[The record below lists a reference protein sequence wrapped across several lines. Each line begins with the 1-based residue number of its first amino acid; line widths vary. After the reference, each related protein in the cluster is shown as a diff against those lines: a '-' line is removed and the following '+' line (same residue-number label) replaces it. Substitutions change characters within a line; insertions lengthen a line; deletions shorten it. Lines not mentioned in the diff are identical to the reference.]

1 MITLGDYYDYCG
13 HHCRAVELPAWGRRC
28 VFAVTPLHCR
38 LPNPRLSFAKQKM
51 GAVRNILEQ
60 CFGPDCSV
68 FGTGL
73 KQWG

>member
-1 MITLGDYYDYCG
+1 MITLGDYYDYWAPLHG
-13 HHCRAVELPAWGRRC
+13 RPWGRRC

-38 LPNPRLSFAKQKM
+38 LPNPRLRFAKQKM

-60 CFGPDCSV
+60 CFGPDYSV